1 MASGWQQAVLAR
13 RLEGL
18 TTETEASAAT
28 ENALKKEVEELTA
41 AEVLG
46 RTSGHAMGV
55 EAHMCRDEFEGFSWR
70 MFGQSIGW

>member
-1 MASGWQQAVLAR
+1 MSSGWQQAVITK

-28 ENALKKEVEELTA
+28 ENALKKEVEELSA
-41 AEVLG
+41 AEVRG

-55 EAHMCRDEFEGFSWR
+55 KAHMCRG
-70 MFGQSIGW
+70 